1 MPKKKK
7 EAAGA
12 KKVESTLT
20 CDWSPPEQGTVSRVN
35 TDKIYRHK
43 GGCRWGGVSIER
55 YKQQDGGWSAIT
67 RNVLIGKS
75 GESATFHLRY
85 FEIAPKGFSSREKHR
100 HEHVVICIRGSGR
113 VLIGDRSY
121 TIKHLDTVY
130 LAPNSVHQLS
140 NPYDEP
146 FGFFCIVKA
155 KRDKPKLV
163 K

>member
-1 MPKKKK
+1 MPKKKD

-12 KKVESTLT
+12 KKVKSMPT
-20 CDWSPPEQGTVSRVN
+20 CDWRHPKQGTVSGFN
-35 TDKIYRHK
+35 TNKIYRHK
-43 GGCRWGGVSIER
+43 GGCRWSGVGTER
-55 YKQQDGGWSAIT
+55 YKLQDGGWSSIA

-100 HEHVVICIRGSGR
+100 HVHVVICIRGKGR
-113 VLIGDRSY
+113 ILIGDRSH

-130 LAPNSVHQLS
+130 LAPNTIHQFS
-140 NPYDEP
+140 NPHDEP
-146 FGFFCIVKA
+146 FGFFCIVNA